1 LQPQWYI
8 SNRLVGRF
16 LETAM
21 VRAAPGKSETRR
33 QQVLEAAMEI
43 FARDGYGNAAVD
55 DIARASA
62 TSKGGVYFHFP
73 SKQALFLAL
82 MDEAGGLLLGRVE
95 RAMIEEPDP
104 VAKGDAALRAALS
117 TFGKNRP
124 LARLLL
130 VESVGAGKEFN
141 ARIAELH
148 EAFARLITSCLDE
161 AVAAGALP
169 PHDTTLAGVAWF
181 GAVNQ
186 VVTRWVLTGEPRK
199 LESVYPD
206 LRALL
211 VHGVAGAG
219 REEAR

>member
-1 LQPQWYI
+1 M
-8 SNRLVGRF
+8 SG
-16 LETAM
+16 TAASK
-21 VRAAPGKSETRR
+21 RDIRR
-33 QQVLEAAMEI
+33 QQVLDAALDV

-82 MDEAGGLLLGRVE
+82 LDEASGLLLGRVQ
-95 RAMIEEPDP
+95 RAMEAEPDP
-104 VAKGDAALRAALS
+104 LAKGDAALRAALS
-117 TFGKNRP
+117 TFGKNRT

-130 VESVGAGKEFN
+130 VEALGAGKEFN
-141 ARIAELH
+141 ARLTALHSDFAELI
-148 EAFARLITSCLDE
+148 ARHLDE

-169 PHDTTLAGVAWF
+169 PHDTRLAGIAWF

-186 VVTRWVLTGEPRK
+186 VVTRWVLTGEPRN
-199 LESVYPD
+199 LDDVYPA

-211 VHGVAGAG
+211 MHGVAGAG
-219 REEAR
+219 REERS